1 MEKKTKL
8 QNILDAGWIYIWFP
22 YIYSMISLPPSG
34 TRWIYGWMQFVPIM
48 IVPVYFL
55 VYLLGTILI
64 NKKKKECAEEPKEE
78 QADEPRKRSFSKYIP
93 AAIGI
98 IAMFAF
104 FAYILATST
113 YTKVER
119 YLKSPD
125 GKHKAVVLNEHG
137 GDIGYIY
144 PVKALLFYEDDKG
157 VNIHPYRYA
166 VSLLWKDNNTLE
178 ITRIEKESGEI
189 STDYLRW

>member
-1 MEKKTKL
+1 VEKKTKL
-8 QNILDAGWIYIWFP
+8 QQFLDAGLLYIWFP
-22 YIYSMISLPPSG
+22 YIYSMISLPPGG
-34 TRWIYGWMQFVPIM
+34 TRWIYDWMQFIPIM

-78 QADEPRKRSFSKYIP
+78 QAAKPRKRSLLKCIP

-98 IAMFAF
+98 VAMFAF

-125 GKHKAVVLNEHG
+125 GRHKAVVLNKWG
-137 GDIGYIY
+137 SGADIY

-157 VNIHPYRYA
+157 VNLSPYRYA

-178 ITRIEKESGEI
+178 ITRIEKDTGEI